1 MSAAYGA
8 FSGIALLFAVA
19 VWIIAIAIMVL
30 TIKFLINVPKTL
42 EGIEK
47 QLQISN
53 SLKAEQMHQEAL
65 KDADPFESFSM

>member
-8 FSGIALLFAVA
+8 FSGIALLFVVA
-19 VWIIAIAIMVL
+19 VWVIAIAIMVL
-30 TIKFLINVPKTL
+30 TVKFLINVPKTL

-53 SLKAEQMHQEAL
+53 SLKAEQMHKEAL
-65 KDADPFESFSM
+65 KDADPSESF